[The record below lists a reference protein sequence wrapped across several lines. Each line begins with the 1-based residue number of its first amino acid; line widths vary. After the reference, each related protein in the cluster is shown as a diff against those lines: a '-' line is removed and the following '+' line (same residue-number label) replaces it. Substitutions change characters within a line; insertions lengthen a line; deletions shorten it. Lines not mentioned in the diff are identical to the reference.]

1 MFTAHFKMTHQPF
14 LERIAAEHILRDE
27 RLAEGLARLQ
37 YLAEAGSIGL
47 VTGQTGVGKSSLVR
61 LFVHSL
67 SPNRYH
73 PVYLS
78 LTHVETSSSLLK
90 LLVTSLGETPRRG
103 KERLFLQIL
112 EKVEKLEHTTLLIVD
127 EAHLTPSEALTDLR
141 LLVSAGLD
149 EAPSLKILLS
159 GQDELRRQLKQ
170 ASHADL
176 VGRISVRYHVPP
188 FTPEQ
193 TAAYIDFQ
201 MKTAGASE
209 KVFEDEAK
217 SLLHDYGSGVPR
229 QINSYATACLL
240 NAASRNLQKISDSL
254 VNETA
259 SELRLP

>member
-1 MFTAHFKMTHQPF
+1 MFTAHFKMTRQPF
-14 LERIAAEHILRDE
+14 LERTPSDSILRDE
-27 RLAEGLARLQ
+27 RLAEGLARLE

-47 VTGQTGVGKSSLVR
+47 ITGQTGVGKSSLVR

-78 LTHVETSSSLLK
+78 LTHVETSGSLLK

-112 EKVEKLEHTTLLIVD
+112 QKVEKSDHTTLVIVD
-127 EAHLTPSEALTDLR
+127 EAHLSPSAALTDLR
-141 LLVSAGLD
+141 LLVSSGLD

-159 GQDELRRQLKQ
+159 GQDELRHELKQ

-176 VGRISVRYHVPP
+176 VHRISVRYHVPP
-188 FTPEQ
+188 LTAQQ
-193 TAAYIDFQ
+193 TSDYIDFQ

-240 NAASRNLQKISDSL
+240 NAAARNLQKISEEL

-259 SELRLP
+259 SEFRLP